1 MKVLK
6 VILLVSFLSMA
17 VTALASDGATLYKK
31 CIACH
36 GTDGSKVALKVGAP
50 IKGQTEQELY
60 EKMKGYQ
67 DGTYGGEKKAI
78 MKRNVDKLTDDD
90 LKALAAYIAT
100 F

>member
-6 VILLVSFLSMA
+6 LIVFAAVLSLGM
-17 VTALASDGATLYKK
+17 TALASDGQTLYKK

-60 EKMKGYQ
+60 DKMKGYQ
-67 DGTYGGEKKAI
+67 DDTYGGEKKAI